1 MSKCELTEEYSKTK
15 PGEVWSV
22 YPSALHRQHP
32 VEATM
37 SAETKAALD
46 TALAAH
52 IADECKGA
60 LLTSYVC
67 QTEFTSME
75 LIDEEMTGYQRMIAE
90 GQTLTTTLGLMHY
103 GQRMLD
109 EYTTA
114 TLEPDDD

>member
-1 MSKCELTEEYSKTK
+1 
-15 PGEVWSV
+15 
-22 YPSALHRQHP
+22 
-32 VEATM
+32 M

-109 EYTTA
+109 CYVTETMN
-114 TLEPDDD
+114 DDD

>member
-1 MSKCELTEEYSKTK
+1 
-15 PGEVWSV
+15 
-22 YPSALHRQHP
+22 
-32 VEATM
+32 M
-37 SAETKAALD
+37 SAETKAVLD
-46 TALAAH
+46 AAIASH
-52 IADECKGA
+52 IADECNGA

-109 EYTTA
+109 EYVTT
-114 TLEPDDD
+114 TFEDDD